1 MLAQVTSVRRAR
13 VRRAMGD
20 TGGTRASREAFR
32 ASCNSVQGLLDK
44 GGMGLRGGKGK
55 GNKGGMGTGK
65 GNWTRDVRPTTYGVA
80 VELSRFEFEHRRL

>member
-44 GGMGLRGGKGK
+44 GGMGLRGGKG
-55 GNKGGMGTGK
+55 NKGGMGTGK
-65 GNWTRDVRPTTYGVA
+65 GYWTRDVRPTTYGVA
-80 VELSRFEFEHRRL
+80 VELSRFEFDQSRLY